1 MFRGIRHRCEFD
13 LDYLTDSMNYIPVSL
28 QNQANPAG
36 SKEVIDIDVQTEE
49 AADQRRNPLLYAPS
63 STPISKSADDI
74 MAFRKELDALALK
87 HLGPVHA
94 TEPTSTNPVNTGS
107 GNLNTGFE
115 QVTTGN
121 IEAISPSIFEKA
133 SYDDDGI
140 ITDFNNLPDEKALS
154 RRSRSS
160 WLCELA
166 NKHSKEAI
174 IKINNIVFLLA
185 FYLNLNQG
193 KSQKPLKMKAGL
205 KLSNKSIRGEYCQEQ
220 SKADGCEYAI
230 LYGTIEEEV
239 YVSQPPGFVDPDHPK
254 KVYKVVK
261 ALYGLHQA
269 PRACLCLFAISSN
282 PKGVPSLCSQED
294 FQVHQGKT
302 KARLMEV
309 NNCGCQFPLAR
320 VIISWQCKKQTIVAT
335 STTEAE
341 YVAAASCCGQVLW
354 LQNQLLDYG
363 QPQPSAAP
371 TPSQPVPTPT
381 PSHVQ
386 IPTPPITSTPPSTQ
400 PPTLTQPVQST
411 TPPPQ
416 PSSVQLTSSPPPI
429 QPVQPTPPI
438 TFSSPPITTIP
449 DTQPT
454 HPPSPQI
461 PSPPYNETE
470 GPSFEPSY
478 HMSPPPSHEPEI
490 QTSRTSEESEQL
502 RNLLDLVPRLESR
515 VESLEKELSDTK
527 QTLGTAVL
535 QLIKKVKKLE
545 NKLRHKRKREE
556 TEDEEDAE
564 GQDQDIPSQTD
575 QGNKFATPE
584 KSKDSGEAQAEQ
596 ISPSTLEAAQILTN
610 VASEGF
616 KGSQAPPG
624 SKIYRRKPKSTA
636 TPTKVLDFEEPA
648 ERPVNTASTEVN
660 TGSTPSAQ
668 VNTGS
673 TPSAQVNTERVQRRE
688 GKDPMTEEDLQAEVQ
703 ASKKSKEL
711 QELADLEAAQRLQAT
726 MDAEAQRQIHLDAL
740 LARRLVEQEEEA
752 AKEALAQP
760 DEIPEGIDTKLWDI
774 CMIMFNQEVLSQML
788 DLKLETEEDSTM
800 ALELIKFV
808 KQQLEEF
815 ADSDDDDLAKSDH
828 AESKRLAGKE
838 LSNPFIAKILL
849 KIIWLSMYHGLTN
862 LNIG

>member
-49 AADQRRNPLLYAPS
+49 AADQRR
-63 STPISKSADDI
+63 
-74 MAFRKELDALALK
+74 KELDALALK
-87 HLGPVHA
+87 HLGPVPA
-94 TEPTSTNPVNTGS
+94 PAPTSTNHVNTGS
-107 GNLNTGFE
+107 DDLNTGFE
-115 QVTTGN
+115 EVTTGN

-269 PRACLCLFAISSN
+269 PRAWYATLSTFLEKHGYRRGTIDKTLFIKKDKKDIILVQFTSQAKPRTDLYNLKTSKFAEILKKFDFLCLFAISSN

-341 YVAAASCCGQVLW
+341 YVAAASCC
-354 LQNQLLDYG
+354 

-371 TPSQPVPTPT
+371 TPSQFVPTPT

-515 VESLEKELSDTK
+515 VESLEKEL
-527 QTLGTAVL
+527 
-535 QLIKKVKKLE
+535 
-545 NKLRHKRKREE
+545 N
-556 TEDEEDAE
+556 
-564 GQDQDIPSQTD
+564 
-575 QGNKFATPE
+575 QGNKFDTPE

-596 ISPSTLEAAQILTN
+596 I
-610 VASEGF
+610 
-616 KGSQAPPG
+616 K
-624 SKIYRRKPKSTA
+624 RKPKSTT

-648 ERPVNTASTEVN
+648 ERPVNTASTAVN
-660 TGSTPSAQ
+660 TGSTHSAQ

-688 GKDPMTEEDLQAEVQ
+688 GKAPMTEEDLQAEVQ
-703 ASKKSKEL
+703 SSKKSKEL

-726 MDAEAQRQIHLDAL
+726 MDAEAQRQIHLDEL
-740 LARRLVEQEEEA
+740 LARRLVDQEEEA
-752 AKEALAQP
+752 AKEALP
-760 DEIPEGIDTKLWDI
+760 NRIYYSSSKTRKLDQI
-774 CMIMFNQEVLSQML
+774 LAKRFNQEDKEQYLLRIEQSNNADFGITATEGFISWKL
-788 DLKLETEEDSTM
+788 HSSSGLETEEDSTM

-828 AESKRLAGKE
+828 AR
-838 LSNPFIAKILL
+838 
-849 KIIWLSMYHGLTN
+849 
-862 LNIG
+862 

>member
-74 MAFRKELDALALK
+74 MAFRKELDALALR
-87 HLGPVHA
+87 HLGPVPA
-94 TEPTSTNPVNTGS
+94 TAPTSTNHVNTGS
-107 GNLNTGFE
+107 DNLNTGFE
-115 QVTTGN
+115 EITTGN
-121 IEAISPSIFEKA
+121 FEAISPSIFEKA

-269 PRACLCLFAISSN
+269 PHACLCLFAISSN
-282 PKGVPSLCSQED
+282 PKGVSSLCSQED

-341 YVAAASCCGQVLW
+341 YVAAASCC
-354 LQNQLLDYG
+354 

-400 PPTLTQPVQST
+400 PPPLTQPVQST

-461 PSPPYNETE
+461 SSPPHNETE

-478 HMSPPPSHEPEI
+478 HMSPTPSHEPEI

-502 RNLLDLVPRLESR
+502 RNLLDLVSRLESR

-535 QLIKKVKKLE
+535 QLIKKIKKLE
-545 NKLRHKRKREE
+545 NKLRQKRKREE
-556 TEDEEDAE
+556 TEDEED
-564 GQDQDIPSQTD
+564 
-575 QGNKFATPE
+575 
-584 KSKDSGEAQAEQ
+584 AEQ

-616 KGSQAPPG
+616 KGSQAPPC
-624 SKIYRRKPKSTA
+624 SKIYRRKPKSTT

-648 ERPVNTASTEVN
+648 ESQVNTSSTPSAQVNTGSTPSAKLN

-673 TPSAQVNTERVQRRE
+673 TPSAELNTGETERVKRRE

-703 ASKKSKEL
+703 ASKKSREQEL
-711 QELADLEAAQRLQAT
+711 QELA
-726 MDAEAQRQIHLDAL
+726 
-740 LARRLVEQEEEA
+740 
-752 AKEALAQP
+752 
-760 DEIPEGIDTKLWDI
+760 G
-774 CMIMFNQEVLSQML
+774 
-788 DLKLETEEDSTM
+788 
-800 ALELIKFV
+800 
-808 KQQLEEF
+808 
-815 ADSDDDDLAKSDH
+815 
-828 AESKRLAGKE
+828 
-838 LSNPFIAKILL
+838 
-849 KIIWLSMYHGLTN
+849 
-862 LNIG
+862 

>member
-87 HLGPVHA
+87 HLGPVPA
-94 TEPTSTNPVNTGS
+94 TAPTSTNHVNTGS
-107 GNLNTGFE
+107 DNLNTGFE
-115 QVTTGN
+115 EVTTGN

-269 PRACLCLFAISSN
+269 PRAWYATLSTFLEKHGYRRGTIDKTLFIKKDKKDIIIVQFTSQAKPRTDLYNLKTSKFAEILKKFDFLCLFAISSN

-341 YVAAASCCGQVLW
+341 YVAAASCC
-354 LQNQLLDYG
+354 

-371 TPSQPVPTPT
+371 TPSQLVPTPT

-400 PPTLTQPVQST
+400 STPTLTQPVQST

-556 TEDEEDAE
+556 TEDEED
-564 GQDQDIPSQTD
+564 P
-575 QGNKFATPE
+575 
-584 KSKDSGEAQAEQ
+584 
-596 ISPSTLEAAQILTN
+596 LL
-610 VASEGF
+610 VARFTE
-616 KGSQAPPG
+616 
-624 SKIYRRKPKSTA
+624 RKPKSTT

-648 ERPVNTASTEVN
+648 ERPVNTAGTEVN
-660 TGSTPSAQ
+660 TGSTH
-668 VNTGS
+668 
-673 TPSAQVNTERVQRRE
+673 SAQVNTERVQRRE
-688 GKDPMTEEDLQAEVQ
+688 GKAPMTEEDLQAEVQ
-703 ASKKSKEL
+703 SSKKSKEL

-726 MDAEAQRQIHLDAL
+726 MDAEAQRQIHPDEL

-752 AKEALAQP
+752 AKEALP
-760 DEIPEGIDTKLWDI
+760 NRIYYSSSKTRKLDQI
-774 CMIMFNQEVLSQML
+774 LAKRFNQEDKEQYLLRIEQSNNADFGITATEGFISWKL
-788 DLKLETEEDSTM
+788 HSSSGLETEEDSTM

-828 AESKRLAGKE
+828 AR
-838 LSNPFIAKILL
+838 
-849 KIIWLSMYHGLTN
+849 
-862 LNIG
+862 